1 MYKVE
6 NTRYLP
12 SAGRRNTE
20 LKISNVEFRFLNEE
34 DYNYPITRMPYM
46 VLCTSYLVQ

>member
-1 MYKVE
+1 MYEVG

-20 LKISNVEFRFLNEE
+20 LKISNAKFRFLNEE
-34 DYNYPITRMPYM
+34 VGKHLITRM
-46 VLCTSYLVQ
+46 SYLVLGK